1 MKKVLLFV
9 IVTFL
14 FPCYLH
20 AQYGYI
26 NYPMKANMFG
36 IVGGLFL
43 TSNPDMS
50 GYDTKK
56 KYTDYGGG
64 FVFDYRNDVNKNY
77 TFEFLTSLMM
87 TSCNTSKTEDGQSKM
102 KFILPLE
109 TRFYVGTTDFKFYIG
124 AGLQYNFI
132 YSFKET
138 EKDNYNT
145 YGYYDWYG
153 YYHYYDYYSGT
164 TTDYE
169 EDTGAHQ
176 LSGNGSVGFS
186 VFGMRSP
193 VHALIGAK
201 FHFPIINNA
210 EGIEYSKA
218 GRFDFSKDKT
228 SITANFGLSFSLG
241 GKDSRSGA
249 YKPPMLMLNY
259 DYPLGSTKETMLE
272 NANKRNFFETHSQSL
287 TMSILWKL

>member
-56 KYTDYGGG
+56 NYTDYGGG
-64 FVFDYRNDVNKNY
+64 LVYDYRNDVSKNY
-77 TFEFLTSLMM
+77 TFEFLTSLMI
-87 TSCNTSKTEDGQSKM
+87 TSCNTSKTEEGQSKM
-102 KFILPLE
+102 KFILPME
-109 TRFYVGTTDFKFYIG
+109 MRFYVGTTDFKFFIG

-132 YSFKET
+132 YSFKEN
-138 EKDNYNT
+138 EKDNYDT

-153 YYHYYDYYSGT
+153 NYYYYDYYTGT
-164 TTDYE
+164 TTEYE
-169 EDTGAHQ
+169 EDTKAHQ
-176 LSGNGSVGFS
+176 LSGNGSIGFS
-186 VFGMRSP
+186 ILGMQSP
-193 VHALIGAK
+193 VHILLGAK

-210 EGIEYSKA
+210 EGKEFSN
-218 GRFDFSKDKT
+218 GSRFDFSKDKT
-228 SITANFGLSFSLG
+228 SITATAGLSFNLG
-241 GKDSRSGA
+241 KRSV
-249 YKPPMLMLNY
+249 LMLNY
-259 DYPLGSTKETMLE
+259 DYPLGSTKETTVDDGD
-272 NANKRNFFETHSQSL
+272 KRNFFETHSQSI
-287 TMSILWKL
+287 TMSILWRL